1 MKLEKIDFQNEDFAT
16 GVVLHNII
24 KKYENYSSIS
34 KIKNSVS
41 FKINLSSN
49 HTLRSARQVTS
60 NEVKSILESLSTKKA
75 SGTDKIPTKNFR
87 LASNFLSKSL
97 AKAINNELVS
107 SKFSDIAKIATVGI
121 IDKKTDGNMVH
132 LTFDL

>member
-107 SKFSDIAKIATVGI
+107 SKFSDIAKIATVDI